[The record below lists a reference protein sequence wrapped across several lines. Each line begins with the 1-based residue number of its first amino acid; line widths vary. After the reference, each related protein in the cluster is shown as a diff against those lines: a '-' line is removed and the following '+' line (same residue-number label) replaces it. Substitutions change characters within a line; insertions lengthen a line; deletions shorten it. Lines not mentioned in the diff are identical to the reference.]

1 MENCCGG
8 SGSTMTT
15 PAMMSR
21 MANGGWGSE
30 AKAEA
35 GPETSAQSQGR
46 CNCGPT
52 GGSDALPAAEATAKK
67 TSCC

>member
-1 MENCCGG
+1 
-8 SGSTMTT
+8 
-15 PAMMSR
+15 

-52 GGSDALPAAEATAKK
+52 RGSDALPAAEATAKK